1 MNDISK
7 TMNELSNKLNLI
19 FDNMEND
26 LVNDQSI
33 GLTEFHFRF
42 NEIQFARN
50 DFKNAIDVV
59 EFLLTFD
66 DDPE

>member
-1 MNDISK
+1 
-7 TMNELSNKLNLI
+7 MNELSNKLNLI

-26 LVNDQSI
+26 LVNDESI
-33 GLTEFHFRF
+33 GLNEFHFRF

-50 DFKNAIDVV
+50 DFENAINVV